1 MTTKLI
7 VYLLLYVFVRLS
19 HQHGYMIDPPQR
31 SSIWREG
38 HPNATEINYTD
49 NQLFCG
55 GFSRQWNV
63 NDGKC
68 GTCGDPYDG
77 PQDNEAGG
85 RYAQGIIVRTYLKEA
100 VIDVKVQM
108 TAVHLGWFEF
118 RICPHNDVKTPVS
131 QACLNKT
138 LLYLPSENGTR
149 YSVNNNNFVGLHTIK
164 VKLPANMTCS
174 QCIIQWRYN
183 TGNSWGCENNG
194 CGLGLGKQETFV
206 NCADVAIVD
215 KSLAS
220 ILAIQQSITSTQIS
234 PTVSSTIST
243 RSFPK
248 IYSSAS
254 SITLIN
260 SSTNTKTATTTG
272 VGKKVCTKDNI
283 ISCSVAGAYTMT
295 PGMNEW
301 CLKNCREGYCPSTHC
316 QCQC

>member
-1 MTTKLI
+1 MTTKIIIYLI
-7 VYLLLYVFVRLS
+7 LCIFVRLS

-55 GFSRQWNV
+55 GFSHQWNV

-77 PQDNEAGG
+77 PQENEAGG
-85 RYAQGIIVRTYLKEA
+85 RYAKGIIVRTYEKEA

-118 RICPHNDVKTPVS
+118 RICPHNDVNTPVS
-131 QACLNKT
+131 QACLNRT
-138 LLYLPSENGTR
+138 LLYLPSESGTR

-164 VKLPANMTCS
+164 IQLPANMTCS
-174 QCIIQWRYN
+174 QCIIQWHYN
-183 TGNSWGCENNG
+183 TGNSWGCENNM
-194 CGLGLGKQETFV
+194 CGLGLGKQETFI

-215 KSLAS
+215 TSLVN
-220 ILAIQQSITSTQIS
+220 TSATPSLLNSVTSNQIS
-234 PTVSSTIST
+234 STVSSTIST
-243 RSFPK
+243 T
-248 IYSSAS
+248 SSDIS
-254 SITLIN
+254 IN
-260 SSTNTKTATTTG
+260 SSTNTTTATTTTSG
-272 VGKKVCTKDNI
+272 NQVCTTDKI
-283 ISCSVAGAYTMT
+283 ISCSGAGLYESIPNMDT
-295 PGMNEW
+295 W
-301 CLKNCREGYCPSTHC
+301 CLANCRVGFCPSTHC